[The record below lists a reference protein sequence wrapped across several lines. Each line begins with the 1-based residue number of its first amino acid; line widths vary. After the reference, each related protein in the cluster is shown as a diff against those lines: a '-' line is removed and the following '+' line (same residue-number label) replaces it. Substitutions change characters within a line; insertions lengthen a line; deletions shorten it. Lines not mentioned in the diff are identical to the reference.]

1 MILMNEYERKYR
13 KQSIHLAELIN
24 SEFVDHDGRP
34 SDGIREQGILV
45 LCHSAMPAVL
55 VEMGYIN
62 NPDDEAYLNSDSG
75 QDEIVASIVRA
86 LQNYKTEVEQ
96 AAQ

>member
-1 MILMNEYERKYR
+1 
-13 KQSIHLAELIN
+13 
-24 SEFVDHDGRP
+24 
-34 SDGIREQGILV
+34 
-45 LCHSAMPAVL
+45 

-86 LQNYKTEVEQ
+86 LTNYKTEVEDATQ
-96 AAQ
+96 